1 MKKRSLNISANRFP
15 ALSRLI
21 GFFKRPKTST
31 NIKTNRSRLYS
42 RTVSQN
48 RSASKRFLRIKN
60 IKKFCI
66 VTGSI
71 SVAVIAIVLFF
82 ILGSHKTETIVAA
95 ADDIVSANN
104 GALSININSMST
116 TVAEP
121 NASLALPVYSTISI
135 SEGVDATVV
144 TTIQTRLMD
153 LDYMDVDEPGSLY
166 DETTKVAVEH
176 FQEQHELPVTGT
188 ADQQTY
194 DLLMSDQAKYYTL
207 SIGAKNMDVSEL
219 QQRLYELG
227 YIGKDK
233 TTGYFGTDT
242 EAAVKKLQKLNRLSE
257 DGKVG
262 KDTREMLYSEDAV
275 PNMYSYGEQSDEIMT
290 YQKRLKKLGYLSTE
304 PDGTFGDDTKAAVK
318 RFQESSGLVVD
329 GHIGPTTEAT
339 LMSDSA
345 QGNALSIGAKGNDVT
360 NVQERLK
367 ELGYTKKV
375 TGYFGSDTDAA
386 VKNFQK
392 TNKLTVDG
400 KVGAH
405 TMNTLISSD
414 AKKYKKPASSNNG
427 GSSNNSSGS
436 SGNSSSSNNSSGSSD
451 NDSGSPANISGANV
465 ESFISVAESKLG
477 KKYDRGAKGP
487 NSFDCS
493 GFVYWCLNQV
503 GVNQSYMT
511 SGAWAKSSK
520 YTKIDNM
527 GDMQRGDI
535 IVYKGHVAIYAGNGT
550 MIDASSNNRKVVK
563 RSCTTSWC
571 TSRFICA
578 FRVF

>member
-1 MKKRSLNISANRFP
+1 MKKRSRHIPVNRF
-15 ALSRLI
+15 AVFSRLI
-21 GFFKRPKTST
+21 YFFKRSRSSK
-31 NIKTNRSRLYS
+31 NNQVDRSRLYS
-42 RTVSQN
+42 RAA
-48 RSASKRFLRIKN
+48 RDKRFARKRFLRITN
-60 IKKFCI
+60 IKKCCI
-66 VTGSI
+66 VTGSVI
-71 SVAVIAIVLFF
+71 IAVTAIVLVF

-95 ADDIVSANN
+95 ADDLVAADNE
-104 GALSININSMST
+104 ALSIEANPLST
-116 TVAEP
+116 SDSAP
-121 NASLALPVYSTISI
+121 KASLAMPVYSSISI
-135 SEGVDATVV
+135 SEGMDAAVV
-144 TTIQTRLMD
+144 TTIQSRLMD

-166 DETTKVAVEH
+166 DETTKTAVEH

-188 ADQQTY
+188 VDQQTN

-219 QQRLYELG
+219 QQRLYELD
-227 YIGKDK
+227 YIDKDK

-242 EAAVKKLQKLNRLSE
+242 EAAVKKFQKLNRLSE

-275 PNMYSYGEQSDEIMT
+275 PNMYSYGEQSPEIMI

-304 PDGTFGDDTKAAVK
+304 PDGTFGEDTKAAVK

-329 GHIGPTTEAT
+329 GHIGPTTKAT
-339 LMSDSA
+339 LMSDRA
-345 QGNALSIGAKGNDVT
+345 QGNALSIGAKGDDVT
-360 NVQERLK
+360 RVQERLK

-386 VKNFQK
+386 IKSFQQ

-414 AKKYKKPASSNNG
+414 AKKYKKPASSNSS
-427 GSSNNSSGS
+427 GSTNNSSGS
-436 SGNSSSSNNSSGSSD
+436 SGSSGGSSNSG
-451 NDSGSPANISGANV
+451 GSPANISGANAD
-465 ESFISVAESKLG
+465 SLISVAESKLG
-477 KKYDRGAKGP
+477 AKYVRGAKGS

-493 GFVYWCLNQV
+493 GFVYWCLNQI

-520 YTKIDNM
+520 YTRLDNM
-527 GDMQRGDI
+527 DDMQRGDI
-535 IVYKGHVAIYAGNGT
+535 IVYKGHVGIYAGGGI
-550 MIDASSNNRKVVK
+550 MIDASSNNRQVVK
-563 RSCTTSWC
+563 RSSTTAWC
-571 TSRFICA
+571 RSRFICA
-578 FRVF
+578 FRIF

>member
-1 MKKRSLNISANRFP
+1 MKKPAKKISANRFS
-15 ALSRLI
+15 AFSRLL
-21 GFFKRPKTST
+21 GFFRRPKTSQ
-31 NIKTNRSRLYS
+31 NIKASRSRLYS
-42 RTVSQN
+42 RTVNQN
-48 RSASKRFLRIKN
+48 RSGSKRSLRITN
-60 IKKFCI
+60 IKKFSI

-71 SVAVIAIVLFF
+71 SIAVIAIVLLL
-82 ILGSHKTETIVAA
+82 ILGNHKTETIVAA
-95 ADDIVSANN
+95 ADDLLAADNE
-104 GALSININSMST
+104 ALSIDVNSLST
-116 TVAEP
+116 DVAQP
-121 NASLALPVYSTISI
+121 KASLAMPVYQAVSI
-135 SEGVDATVV
+135 SEGMDATVV
-144 TTIQTRLMD
+144 TTIQSRLMD

-166 DETTKVAVEH
+166 DEATKEAVEH

-188 ADQQTY
+188 VDQQTN

-207 SIGAKNMDVSEL
+207 SMGAENMDVSEL
-219 QQRLYELG
+219 QQRLYELD
-227 YIGKDK
+227 YIDKDK

-242 EAAVKKLQKLNRLSE
+242 EAAVKKFQKVNRLSE

-275 PNMYSYGEQSDEIMT
+275 PNMYSYGEQSPEILT

-304 PDGTFGDDTKAAVK
+304 PDGTFGEDTKAAVK

-329 GHIGPTTEAT
+329 GHIGPTTKAT
-339 LMSDSA
+339 LMSDGA
-345 QGNALSIGAKGNDVT
+345 QGNALSIGAKGDDVT
-360 NVQERLK
+360 RVQERLK

-386 VKNFQK
+386 IKSFQQ

-400 KVGAH
+400 KVGAK

-414 AKKYKKPASSNNG
+414 AKKYKKPASSNSSGSSNNSG

-436 SGNSSSSNNSSGSSD
+436 SNNSGSSD
-451 NDSGSPANISGANV
+451 NSGSSANISGANAD
-465 ESFISVAESKLG
+465 SLISVAESKLG
-477 KKYDRGAKGP
+477 AKYVRGAKGS

-503 GVNQSYMT
+503 GVKQSYMT

-527 GDMQRGDI
+527 DDMQRGDI
-535 IVYKGHVAIYAGNGT
+535 IVYKGHVAIYAGGGI

-563 RSCTTSWC
+563 RSSTTAWC
-571 TSRFICA
+571 RSRFICA
-578 FRVF
+578 FRIF